1 MQTIRITKALPDID
15 HPLSNRESLIGL
27 ELEADGR
34 AVEELRKEH
43 PHLPRIPNTYEVVL
57 GDLLDALCRVGR
69 DDAMIYWGRVAG
81 VHLIYVP
88 YDCAVVVLERDTS
101 AVTP

>member
-34 AVEELRKEH
+34 AVQELRSTH
-43 PHLPRIPNTYEVVL
+43 PHLPGIPNTYEVVL
-57 GDLLDALCRVGR
+57 GDLLDALFRIGR
-69 DDAMIYWGRVAG
+69 HEALIYWGRVAG

-88 YDCAVVVLERDTS
+88 YDCAEMTS
-101 AVTP
+101 EDCFLQTK